1 MLGCWLL
8 VRAGWV
14 TGIGMTPAPQVLPQG
29 LTPQDTPP
37 NTRRPRLCIV
47 RRVQNMRFDHLV
59 NDGLPTEHTEV
70 ILPSNG
76 IEMLL
81 RQAIA
86 GYENCLARIVAF
98 ALQAVRS
105 ARRHNAPSW
114 PGFSRWS

>member
-1 MLGCWLL
+1 MD
-8 VRAGWV
+8 RY
-14 TGIGMTPAPQVLPQG
+14 TPQVLPQG

-59 NDGLPTEHTEV
+59 NGGLSTERTDV
-70 ILPSNG
+70 TISSANG

-86 GYENCLARIVAF
+86 GYENRLARIVAF
-98 ALQAVRS
+98 AL
-105 ARRHNAPSW
+105 
-114 PGFSRWS
+114 